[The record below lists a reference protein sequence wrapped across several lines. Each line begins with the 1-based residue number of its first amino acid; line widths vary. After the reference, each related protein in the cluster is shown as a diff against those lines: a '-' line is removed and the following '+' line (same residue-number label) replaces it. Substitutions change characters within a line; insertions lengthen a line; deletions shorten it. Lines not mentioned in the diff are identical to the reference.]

1 MIQYIQLSLFI
12 VLSLTVFLN
21 LVKVLHSIISYSIP
35 SSTLVQCPNLINP
48 DNGRVSMSGN
58 SSGDTATY
66 ICDPDFELVGNST
79 RVCGDDGQWSG
90 EAPMCIRK

>member
-1 MIQYIQLSLFI
+1 MFICSLLRYHNY
-12 VLSLTVFLN
+12 V
-21 LVKVLHSIISYSIP
+21 IITLLYSTH
-35 SSTLVQCPNLINP
+35 SSTLARCPILINP
-48 DNGRVSMSGN
+48 PNGIVGVTGN
-58 SSGDTATY
+58 SPGDTANY